1 MEPFSPFQAKVITH
15 QWLHFCLATLGAVIL
30 VPDESSACSAVL
42 VNVWTWLHVRARPPK
57 TEETALGG
65 RLAKMGHKMMNVAA
79 FFSPVGL
86 HLQDRRRRD
95 CYHFSSTSTWT
106 RLGMIYL
113 RRKST
118 YSDIVASYCAKFWL
132 KWQFVKFRLTYVEP
146 NGFSHKGSKLSNFN
160 TCHAKGNT
168 KHGHTCQHG
177 VSNFSVSIV
186 SLASSLQN
194 TPGLLDQS

>member
-118 YSDIVASYCAKFWL
+118 YSDILLLIALNFGKSDSSSNSDLLMWNQMASVIKVANCQISILVTL
-132 KWQFVKFRLTYVEP
+132 K
-146 NGFSHKGSKLSNFN
+146 
-160 TCHAKGNT
+160 
-168 KHGHTCQHG
+168 
-177 VSNFSVSIV
+177 
-186 SLASSLQN
+186 
-194 TPGLLDQS
+194 